1 MPPTDDN
8 ADDHMPAV
16 RRTTPSAEDAAYMP
30 VIWRARHGDWGV
42 DAHADIDG
50 QTYVLQ
56 VKNLLP
62 QADAQRLGRR
72 SVLVFLDGCRNSGVD
87 FKRASSLRQLKSMIV

>member
-16 RRTTPSAEDAAYMP
+16 RRTALSAEDAAYMP
-30 VIWRARHGDWGV
+30 VTRWARHGDWGV
-42 DAHADIDG
+42 DARLDIDG

-56 VKNLLP
+56 VKNLLS
-62 QADAQRLGRR
+62 QADAQRMARR
-72 SVLVFLDGCRNSGVD
+72 SVLVFLDACANSGVD
-87 FKRASSLRQLKSMIV
+87 LKWVAP